1 MATDIIRQPARPS
14 AWRNPALRGAVFQ
27 ILFVAAV
34 VLLVRAFWG
43 GDGNSASP
51 SAPATA
57 AARPSSTASRSSTQT
72 GRKPARPL
80 LAQTLDPTLR
90 FDLLKSSEDV
100 TYKGTGRDIFRS
112 QAPPPPVPQPVAP
125 DVKPGPAPPPPPPP
139 IDLKFYGFASRKDGY
154 KRIFLSKG
162 EDIFIAKEG
171 DIVDRRYK
179 IVHIGQ
185 NSVDVEDVLTN
196 NRQTLPLQ
204 VG

>member
-1 MATDIIRQPARPS
+1 MKLGTENKTKTII
-14 AWRNPALRGAVFQ
+14 ALVLVGLAVF
-27 ILFVAAV
+27 LV
-34 VLLVRAFWG
+34 VRAFRS
-43 GDGNSASP
+43 GDDTP
-51 SAPATA
+51 APAPRPVA
-57 AARPSSTASRSSTQT
+57 SGPSSAGTASQAQSGKTQT
-72 GRKPARPL
+72 ARKSAHAM

-90 FDLLKSSEDV
+90 FDLLKSSEDM

-112 QAPPPPVPQPVAP
+112 QPEEVAIPKPVKP
-125 DVKPGPAPPPPPPP
+125 DVQPGPPIPPPPPP

-162 EDIFIAKEG
+162 EDIFVAKEG

-204 VG
+204 AG

>member
-1 MATDIIRQPARPS
+1 VKLGTENKTKTIS
-14 AWRNPALRGAVFQ
+14 
-27 ILFVAAV
+27 AAV
-34 VLLVRAFWG
+34 LGLIAAVLLVRAFR
-43 GDGNSASP
+43 GDDNSVPTA
-51 SAPATA
+51 SAPRHLSTDAT
-57 AARPSSTASRSSTQT
+57 SQVRSGNTQT
-72 GRKPARPL
+72 TRKTVHPM

-90 FDLLKSSEDV
+90 FDWLKSSEEV

-112 QAPPPPVPQPVAP
+112 QPEQAPIPKPLPPDKQPNAVPT
-125 DVKPGPAPPPPPPP
+125 PPPPPP

-162 EDIFIAKEG
+162 EDIFVAKEG

-196 NRQTLPLQ
+196 NRQTLPLLA
-204 VG
+204 G

>member
-1 MATDIIRQPARPS
+1 MKLGTEDKKKTAIA
-14 AWRNPALRGAVFQ
+14 AALLIVAVF
-27 ILFVAAV
+27 F
-34 VLLVRAFWG
+34 LVRAFSG
-43 GDGNSASP
+43 GEDS
-51 SAPATA
+51 SAPATKPIA
-57 AARPSSTASRSSTQT
+57 AAPGPMPT
-72 GRKPARPL
+72 GVQSGNQRKTVRPL

-100 TYKGTGRDIFRS
+100 TYKGSGRDIFRS
-112 QAPPPPVPQPVAP
+112 QPEPPPIPKPLPPDKQPNYVP
-125 DVKPGPAPPPPPPP
+125 PPPPPPP

-185 NSVDVEDVLTN
+185 SSVDVEDVLTN

-204 VG
+204 AG

>member
-1 MATDIIRQPARPS
+1 MKLGTENKTKTGI
-14 AWRNPALRGAVFQ
+14 ALV
-27 ILFVAAV
+27 LVVLMV
-34 VLLVRAFWG
+34 VLLVRAFRG
-43 GDGNSASP
+43 GGEDSP
-51 SAPATA
+51 PAPRPVA
-57 AARPSSTASRSSTQT
+57 AAPPSSSAGSGSQAQSRNTQA
-72 GRKPARPL
+72 GRKMAHPL

-112 QAPPPPVPQPVAP
+112 QPEPVAIPKPATP
-125 DVKPGPAPPPPPPP
+125 DVKPGPPVPPPPPP

-162 EDIFIAKEG
+162 EDIFVAKEG

-179 IVHIGQ
+179 IMHIGQ

-196 NRQTLPLQ
+196 NRQTLPLMA
-204 VG
+204 G

>member
-1 MATDIIRQPARPS
+1 VKLGTENKTKTIIA
-14 AWRNPALRGAVFQ
+14 AALLV
-27 ILFVAAV
+27 LAAFLV
-34 VLLVRAFWG
+34 VRAFRG
-43 GDGNSASP
+43 GEED
-51 SAPATA
+51 SAPAPRPPAATSQGAPGAATA
-57 AARPSSTASRSSTQT
+57 RKGGNAPAVLKQSRPM
-72 GRKPARPL
+72 

-90 FDLLKSSEDV
+90 LDLLKSSEDV

-112 QAPPPPVPQPVAP
+112 QPEPAAIPKPAKP
-125 DVKPGPAPPPPPPP
+125 DVKPGPPVPPPPPP

-204 VG
+204 AG

>member
-1 MATDIIRQPARPS
+1 MKLGTENKTKTAIAAI
-14 AWRNPALRGAVFQ
+14 LAV
-27 ILFVAAV
+27 VAV
-34 VLLVRAFWG
+34 VLVVNAFRG
-43 GDGNSASP
+43 GDEN
-51 SAPATA
+51 SAPAANPATTA
-57 AARPSSTASRSSTQT
+57 PRPSSTAARGSST
-72 GRKPARPL
+72 GAARKTAYPQ

-100 TYKGTGRDIFRS
+100 TYKGSGRDIFRS
-112 QAPPPPVPQPVAP
+112 QPEPPPIPKPVTP
-125 DVKPGPAPPPPPPP
+125 DVKPGPPVPPPPPP

-185 NSVDVEDVLTN
+185 SSVDVEDVLTN

-204 VG
+204 AG

>member
-1 MATDIIRQPARPS
+1 VKLGTENKMKTII
-14 AWRNPALRGAVFQ
+14 
-27 ILFVAAV
+27 AAV
-34 VLLVRAFWG
+34 LLVLATVLLVRAFHG
-43 GDGNSASP
+43 GEENSV
-51 SAPATA
+51 PAA
-57 AARPSSTASRSSTQT
+57 LPVGAGSQPSSAGATPQARRGNPQT
-72 GRKPARPL
+72 IHKATRPL

-100 TYKGTGRDIFRS
+100 TYKGSGRDIFRS
-112 QAPPPPVPQPVAP
+112 QPEEVSIPNPVKP
-125 DVKPGPAPPPPPPP
+125 DVKPGPAVPAPPPP

-162 EDIFIAKEG
+162 EDIFVAKEG

-196 NRQTLPLQ
+196 NRQTLPLLA
-204 VG
+204 G

>member
-1 MATDIIRQPARPS
+1 MKLGTENKTKTAIAGV
-14 AWRNPALRGAVFQ
+14 LLV
-27 ILFVAAV
+27 LAAI
-34 VLLVRAFWG
+34 LLVRAFSG
-43 GDGNSASP
+43 GEGNSAPASTP
-51 SAPATA
+51 AASAPG
-57 AARPSSTASRSSTQT
+57 PSSTASRSGTPT
-72 GRKPARPL
+72 GRKPARLL

-100 TYKGTGRDIFRS
+100 VYKGTGRDIFRS
-112 QAPPPPVPQPVAP
+112 QPEPAPIPKPVTP
-125 DVKPGPAPPPPPPP
+125 DVKPGPPPPPPPPP

-162 EDIFIAKEG
+162 EDIFVAKEG

-204 VG
+204 AG